1 MALGSPID
9 GIIDSY
15 ERAWFVASLTSGKE
29 YEIVLE
35 GGSNPPSKL
44 QFAVV
49 YGVYDAN
56 GVTLPD
62 SSDGR
67 HGYGD
72 ARVTVRPNATGDY
85 YIQVGDGT
93 QLGVWVNGGPRG
105 AFRFRIDEVGN

>member
-1 MALGSPID
+1 M
-9 GIIDSY
+9 
-15 ERAWFVASLTSGKE
+15 
-29 YEIVLE
+29 LE
-35 GGSNPPSKL
+35 GGSDGQSKL
-44 QFAVV
+44 QFAVI
-49 YGVYDAN
+49 YGVYNAN

-72 ARVTVRPNATGDY
+72 AKVTVRPAVTGDY